1 MKDNLLYDKNGT
13 AYDEEGNAY
22 DKQGQYVPTPHD
34 HVLDKGIARA
44 VCILQAAG
52 VETFASCQGGEGH
65 VYDYPTIR
73 FGGTPRCGHLA
84 LGIALKECWSIKSLR
99 RYWTVCE
106 NEVTGPNWEL
116 VLYHIP
122 DPCQLRKPYPT

>member
-13 AYDEEGNAY
+13 AYDDEGNAY

-52 VETFASCQGGEGH
+52 VETFASCQGGKGH
-65 VYDYPTIR
+65 HYPNPTIR
-73 FGGTPRCGHLA
+73 FDGTIRDGHLA
-84 LGIALKECWSIKSLR
+84 LGIALKQCWSVNYLR
-99 RYWTVCE
+99 RYWTVSE
-106 NEVTGPNWEL
+106 NEVEGPYWEL
-116 VLYHIP
+116 EFRRPPGQHV
-122 DPCQLRKPYPT
+122 